1 MRAITRTQL
10 TKCIRVAA
18 ASAGSFTVLAPARCD
33 SGVPAFKSDFTGDD
47 IPSANYKAHFTQAYD
62 AQAASG
68 AKAANVAA
76 RYSEERG
83 DTEIRT
89 TIARTLM
96 RRLNYTDEELEVIGK
111 EDMLKMQGV
120 GSPFPLAGIEP
131 GDAVLDLG
139 SGFGID
145 AFLAAS
151 KAGPRGQ
158 VVGID
163 LSAEEVVRAQ
173 ARAEERGLV
182 STGRCKFVK
191 ADMEELPF
199 ENAVFDKII
208 SNGGFCL
215 VPNKKKAFEEMYRVL
230 KPGGRFAVSCTA
242 LKGPLPPL
250 TTGKRWPPCMEVF
263 LQKDNVRSIVESV
276 GFHTVGVDD
285 KNSTMDVWDLE
296 DSEMTEIAKQLGGAD
311 GGGGG
316 CSHAKKAAER
326 RAKESVVQFLE
337 SGREAG
343 VHWGNPEFDHIQD
356 FDMNKLCA
364 RIVITA
370 QKPLI

>member
-1 MRAITRTQL
+1 MRL
-10 TKCIRVAA
+10 HFIRCARLAGASTGSVVALSPA
-18 ASAGSFTVLAPARCD
+18 LCDERPGPTFSDQVL
-33 SGVPAFKSDFTGDD
+33 GND
-47 IPSANYKAHFTQAYD
+47 IPSAKYKSVFTQAYD

-76 RYSEERG
+76 RYNEQRG

-96 RRLNYTDEELEVIGK
+96 RRLNYTDEELELIGK
-111 EDMLKMQGV
+111 DDVLRMQGV
-120 GSPFPLAGIEP
+120 GSPFPLAGIEV

-145 AFLAAS
+145 AFLAAH
-151 KAGPRGQ
+151 KAGPQGR

-163 LSAEEVVRAQ
+163 LSKEEVAKAQ
-173 ARAEERGLV
+173 GRAEERGLV
-182 STGRCKFVK
+182 ATGRCKFVE
-191 ADMEELPF
+191 ADMESLPF
-199 ENAVFDKII
+199 ADCVFDKII

-215 VPNKKKAFEEMYRVL
+215 VPDKKKAFQEMYRVL
-230 KPGGRFAVSCTA
+230 KPGGRFAVSCTS
-242 LKGPLPPL
+242 LKGELPPL
-250 TTGKRWPPCMEVF
+250 EVGKRWPPCMEVF
-263 LQKDNVRSIVESV
+263 IYRDEACGIVEAV
-276 GFHTVGVDD
+276 GFQNAGCDSS
-285 KNSTMDVWDLE
+285 NSTMDVWDLE
-296 DSEMTEIAKQLGGAD
+296 ESEMGAIVTQLGMGSGD
-311 GGGGG
+311 SGG

-326 RAKESVVQFLE
+326 RARESVSEFLE

-364 RIVITA
+364 RIVITG
-370 QKPLI
+370 QKPLSCS